1 MDKAPESVEKCPW
14 TCISHTFFAPANL
27 LNSPTRSVH
36 NRVDNPRDMWIS
48 VGHERQVD
56 SHMTV
61 DNAVDAL
68 GVDGETARR
77 YPPPAWIPLWTM
89 GERCGPAA
97 FPIHKPSHSSS
108 GYPALVLS
116 FSTFLHTPPT
126 TQLPHHSAQQRRSS
140 PFIHAAPAVIPTIHR
155 PYNYLLRNLF
165 SSSLRI

>member
-1 MDKAPESVEKCPW
+1 MDKPPESVEKCPW
-14 TCISHTFFAPANL
+14 MCISRTLFAPANL
-27 LNSPTRSVH
+27 LNSPTRPVH
-36 NRVDNPRDMWIS
+36 NRVDNLRDMWIS

-61 DNAVDAL
+61 DNAVDGL

-89 GERCGPAA
+89 GDHCGPAA
-97 FPIHKPSHSSS
+97 FPIHKPSYSSS

-126 TQLPHHSAQQRRSS
+126 THLPP
-140 PFIHAAPAVIPTIHR
+140 PFRTATALIPIH
-155 PYNYLLRNLF
+155 PYGAGGYPHYPPPL
-165 SSSLRI
+165 